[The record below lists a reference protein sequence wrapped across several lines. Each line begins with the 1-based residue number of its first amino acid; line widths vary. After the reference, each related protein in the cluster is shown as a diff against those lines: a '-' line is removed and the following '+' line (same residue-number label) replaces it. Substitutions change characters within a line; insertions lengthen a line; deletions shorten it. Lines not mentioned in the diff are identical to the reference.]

1 MFFLIRFFNDPWD
14 FCAKKANTLLDF
26 VKVSNFFYLKFIKV
40 LRNARQGRQPS
51 NKINPHAAS
60 TLEIQ
65 PRHTFLHVTLVEL
78 LASAVQRLDSA
89 IHRKKQL
96 SREQVL
102 RRPIALTTG
111 WSFIQR
117 ITHRLNNWSL
127 VTCSYHCAKRFHF
140 FSFEIAR

>member
-1 MFFLIRFFNDPWD
+1 MQASISQNSQTVFGTEMFFLIRFFNDPWD
-14 FCAKKANTLLDF
+14 FCAMKANTLLDF
-26 VKVSNFFYLKFIKV
+26 VKVSNFLYLKFIKV

-89 IHRKKQL
+89 IHRKK
-96 SREQVL
+96 
-102 RRPIALTTG
+102 
-111 WSFIQR
+111 
-117 ITHRLNNWSL
+117 
-127 VTCSYHCAKRFHF
+127 
-140 FSFEIAR
+140 

>member
-26 VKVSNFFYLKFIKV
+26 VKVSNCFYLKFIKV

-89 IHRKKQL
+89 IHRKK
-96 SREQVL
+96 
-102 RRPIALTTG
+102 
-111 WSFIQR
+111 
-117 ITHRLNNWSL
+117 
-127 VTCSYHCAKRFHF
+127 
-140 FSFEIAR
+140 